1 VISFTNT
8 IHDFNLF
15 QGCVWCQWNS
25 SHDLCLDGLFESS
38 WKDNSNL
45 FCIVLWCCFVQF
57 VDGNF
62 EQDLHQAILLS
73 KLDYEEKKDLYEQFR
88 KDAEEEKKNAG
99 KRNKKSNRSQPMSLE
114 QFNNLYSE
122 LSCESGMG
130 ESVTN
135 SKVIEQDEEFF
146 QRIEDDTKKALD
158 REHTLERRKAREV
171 CWIIFS
177 GSTFE

>member
-1 VISFTNT
+1 M
-8 IHDFNLF
+8 
-15 QGCVWCQWNS
+15 
-25 SHDLCLDGLFESS
+25 
-38 WKDNSNL
+38 
-45 FCIVLWCCFVQF
+45 QF
-57 VDGNF
+57 VDGHY

-99 KRNKKSNRSQPMSLE
+99 KKNKKSNRNQPMSLE

-130 ESVTN
+130 ESVAN
-135 SKVIEQDEEFF
+135 NKVSEQDEEFF

-158 REHTLERRKAREV
+158 REQTLQRRKAREV
-171 CWIIFS
+171 C
-177 GSTFE
+177 

>member
-1 VISFTNT
+1 MASVKLITYYAGMVCLFVIVDNR
-8 IHDFNLF
+8 NLF
-15 QGCVWCQWNS
+15 S
-25 SHDLCLDGLFESS
+25 
-38 WKDNSNL
+38 
-45 FCIVLWCCFVQF
+45 IVLWCCCIVQF
-57 VDGNF
+57 VDGHF

-88 KDAEEEKKNAG
+88 KDAEEEKRNAG

-130 ESVTN
+130 ESVAN
-135 SKVIEQDEEFF
+135 SKVSEQAEEFF

-158 REHTLERRKAREV
+158 REQTLERRKAREV
-171 CWIIFS
+171 C
-177 GSTFE
+177 

>member
-1 VISFTNT
+1 ME
-8 IHDFNLF
+8 
-15 QGCVWCQWNS
+15 NS
-25 SHDLCLDGLFESS
+25 Y
-38 WKDNSNL
+38 L
-45 FCIVLWCCFVQF
+45 FCIVLWCCCFVQF

-114 QFNNLYSE
+114 QFNNLHSE

-130 ESVTN
+130 EPVAN
-135 SKVIEQDEEFF
+135 SKVNEQDEEFF

-171 CWIIFS
+171 C
-177 GSTFE
+177 